1 VTDLPFPPLAY
12 CCAICTRTSCGR
24 WSISSEDAGT
34 KADDAI
40 LRLEFV
46 VPVVSE
52 FVDDE
57 PPREDPEL
65 EPDTAFP
72 GRDAFEEAAA
82 IGVDTLLD

>member
-1 VTDLPFPPLAY
+1 MLA
-12 CCAICTRTSCGR
+12 
-24 WSISSEDAGT
+24 
-34 KADDAI
+34 
-40 LRLEFV
+40 LEFV

-57 PPREDPEL
+57 PPIEDPEL
-65 EPDTAFP
+65 DPDTAFP